1 MLKAS
6 PKKFKNEEVKGIIS
20 GTFAS
25 AMGNKVKKKEKE
37 QYRRKS
43 ITIIYQDPCSQ
54 CQLKKIEEKKL
65 KQINPLVTEDYG
77 FVVDWKKTEV
87 HHSVYFFFFFLR
99 IFRGLIGSHKS
110 YFSTKALRDYFFAPV
125 AVFLNVHSSL
135 AGSEMVSRKR
145 DFFFPPRKWKTL
157 DFI

>member
-25 AMGNKVKKKEKE
+25 AMGNKVKKKE

-54 CQLKKIEEKKL
+54 CQLKKKQREKKL

-145 DFFFPPRKWKTL
+145 DFFFSPRKWKTL

>member
-25 AMGNKVKKKEKE
+25 AMGNKVKKKKE

-54 CQLKKIEEKKL
+54 CQLKK
-65 KQINPLVTEDYG
+65 NRG
-77 FVVDWKKTEV
+77 KKTKTNKSPSDRRLWFCGRLEENRGPPL
-87 HHSVYFFFFFLR
+87 SLFFLLLFTNISR
-99 IFRGLIGSHKS
+99 S
-110 YFSTKALRDYFFAPV
+110 Y
-125 AVFLNVHSSL
+125 
-135 AGSEMVSRKR
+135 RK
-145 DFFFPPRKWKTL
+145 P
-157 DFI
+157 

>member
-1 MLKAS
+1 M
-6 PKKFKNEEVKGIIS
+6 
-20 GTFAS
+20 
-25 AMGNKVKKKEKE
+25 
-37 QYRRKS
+37 
-43 ITIIYQDPCSQ
+43 
-54 CQLKKIEEKKL
+54 
-65 KQINPLVTEDYG
+65 TEDYG

-145 DFFFPPRKWKTL
+145 DFFFPAEEMENIRFYMKMDKNEVLFCGFDVALGWSVREKC
-157 DFI
+157 

>member
-25 AMGNKVKKKEKE
+25 AMGNKVKKKRKRAVQEKKHYYNISRPL
-37 QYRRKS
+37 Q
-43 ITIIYQDPCSQ
+43 PMPV
-54 CQLKKIEEKKL
+54 KKNRGKKL

-145 DFFFPPRKWKTL
+145 DFFFAPRKWKTL